1 MSDCIF
7 CRIVAGEIPSKKV
20 FEDDRI
26 FAFEDISPKAPTHVL
41 VVPREH
47 IGRLSDVSP
56 AEEPL
61 LGALAARA
69 ASIARAR
76 GLSDYRLV
84 VNNGEGAGQS
94 VFHLHFHLLGGRAM
108 GWPPG

>member
-1 MSDCIF
+1 MSNCIF

-20 FEDDRI
+20 YEDDRI

-47 IGRLSDVSP
+47 IERLSEVSS

-61 LGALAARA
+61 LGALASRA
-69 ASIARAR
+69 AAIARER

-108 GWPPG
+108 SWPPG